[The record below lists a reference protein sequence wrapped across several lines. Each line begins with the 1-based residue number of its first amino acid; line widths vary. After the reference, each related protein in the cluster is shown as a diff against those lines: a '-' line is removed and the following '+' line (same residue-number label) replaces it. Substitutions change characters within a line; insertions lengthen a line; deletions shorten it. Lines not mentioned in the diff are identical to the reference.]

1 MTNITMSCVHCDSRY
16 RIQPRYGAMLAKM
29 DEMRVEEE
37 EGLTGRRIASKAR
50 LAPVAA
56 TTTTTR
62 ESVYLICTSGHN

>member
-37 EGLTGRRIASKAR
+37 EEEEVLVARERCRATGEC
-50 LAPVAA
+50 LVGN
-56 TTTTTR
+56 
-62 ESVYLICTSGHN
+62 YGC